1 MSAAYIDAIQRNA
14 RKVVMAGLAAQY
26 INSLTTTGG
35 ADYDCPWP
43 IVRVLSDTHERA
55 MCEVSHDLKVYIG
68 IYEEQ
73 ANDES

>member
-1 MSAAYIDAIQRNA
+1 MGYAYIEAIQRNA
-14 RKVVMAGLAAQY
+14 RKVVAAGLAAQY

-43 IVRVLSDTHERA
+43 VVRVISDTHERA
-55 MCEVSHDLKVYIG
+55 MCEVSHDLRVYIG